1 MLDAAG
7 LFDCKVVVS
16 NSLDEYT
23 ITSILGQGGKIDSFG
38 VGERLITAK
47 SDPVFG
53 AVYKLA
59 AVEKDG
65 VFKPRI
71 KVSENAEKITNP
83 GLKQVY
89 RIYDENGKSV
99 ADLLARADEEVDLTK
114 PYRYIDQ
121 TKPWAVRYFENCTCK
136 KLQEKVMED
145 GRVIGERK
153 TIAEIRTYVD
163 RQLADEIWAEEQRFE
178 NPHIH
183 YMDMSPALYEL
194 KMEMLTSFRQGEV

>member
-1 MLDAAG
+1 MLG
-7 LFDCKVVVS
+7 P
-16 NSLDEYT
+16 
-23 ITSILGQGGKIDSFG
+23 GGKIDSSG
-38 VGERLITAK
+38 GGERLITAK

-65 VFKPRI
+65 IFQPRI

-89 RIYDENGKSV
+89 RIFDENGKSV
-99 ADLLARADEEVDLTK
+99 ADLIACANEEVDLTK

-121 TKPWAVRYFENCTCK
+121 TKPWAVRYFKNCTCK
-136 KLQEKVMED
+136 KLQEKVMEG
-145 GRVIGERK
+145 GRVIGEKK
-153 TIAEIRTYVD
+153 TIKEIRAYVE
-163 RQLADEIWAEEQRFE
+163 RQLADEVWAEEQRFE

-194 KMEMLTSFRQGEV
+194 KMEMLTSFRQG